1 MKPIHEMQ
9 ALMAYKVKQRDL
21 IHKEIEEL
29 NAQLDD
35 VWNEIWDLDSE
46 MRIEAMN
53 VEANG

>member
-1 MKPIHEMQ
+1 MKPFNEMQ

-21 IHKEIEEL
+21 IHKEIDEL

-35 VWNEIWDLDSE
+35 VWNDIWDLDSE

-53 VEANG
+53 AEANG